1 MTYVDSIFEEVE
13 RMTPKTGYNVCMF
26 DDFGDV
32 GEKLT
37 LIGHFK
43 SKEEADDLVA
53 EYDDD
58 ITLYIYGEDVAEEKQ
73 LDLSQRKGHNIDR
86 YIDKAE
92 REYLKGENPDNDEFE
107 KLNSQSY
114 KEGESFKEEDHP
126 RGQPDNAGQFATKDG
141 DQSTYTSELKKK
153 VEPNSKMKT
162 LQSEVDEE
170 ITDKIWSAIDEM
182 GIRDKIKTVEMQGS
196 FAKGTD
202 LPVFEGDSKGSDL
215 DLFLV
220 FKSDVP
226 EEERNNLGFE
236 IGMKALDGK
245 DPYEQNATSRY
256 AEAIFEHKG
265 EKMEVQIVPTRHLTR
280 EQIENK
286 EYDGKEITIGMER
299 TPHQTK
305 FMKDNLTPEMQEQTR
320 MLKSFMKDAK
330 LYDSSMKSQGF
341 SGYSTES
348 LIYNLGSFDAVVD
361 YFADFKEGD
370 ILNKSDRD
378 DNLGKGNKDNLFSLY
393 DPIDKNRDLI
403 SAFSPV
409 KIGRTI
415 ETMRYF
421 KEHGKIPSEISTV
434 EKDSV
439 TVKYSNSVTNEDILA
454 GQARKSEKGII
465 KQLNKMGFKVEI
477 KEEVVDGLKDPIQ
490 VTRSKMDQNK
500 DSNEVSLTF
509 GVDSYN
515 IDEESRTELG
525 PKANLD
531 EIRKGGARVEIENG
545 IPVKY
550 AKRPYT
556 NIADAL
562 KFLTTDNVDKTGMS
576 KGTIKDMKNGVNIS
590 KKPND
595 KFENML

>member
-1 MTYVDSIFEEVE
+1 MTELLRIDKFTDDKKKPVTPKNATYRYIAIFE
-13 RMTPKTGYNVCMF
+13 G
-26 DDFGDV
+26 
-32 GEKLT
+32 
-37 LIGHFK
+37 
-43 SKEEADDLVA
+43 
-53 EYDDD
+53 DD
-58 ITLYIYGEDVAEEKQ
+58 IIHVTQYSEHGFDIDTDKTSILYYEGDDIPEIVDEEEDEATE
-73 LDLSQRKGHNIDR
+73 D
-86 YIDKAE
+86 
-92 REYLKGENPDNDEFE
+92 
-107 KLNSQSY
+107 
-114 KEGESFKEEDHP
+114 FKESDHP

-141 DQSTYTSELKKK
+141 SKSDYTKDLKERVK
-153 VEPNSKMKT
+153 PNTKMKT
-162 LQSEVDEE
+162 LQKEVDKE
-170 ITDKIWSAIDEM
+170 ITDKVWEAVYDM
-182 GIRDKIKTVEMQGS
+182 DIRDKIKTVEMQGS

-215 DLFLV
+215 DLFIV

-256 AEAIFEHKG
+256 AEAIFDHKG
-265 EKMEVQIVPTRHLTR
+265 EKMEVQVVPTRHLTR

-286 EYDGKEITIGMER
+286 EYDGEEITIGMER

-305 FMKDNLTPEMQEQTR
+305 FMKDNLTPEMQEETR
-320 MLKSFMKDAK
+320 MLKSFMKESK

-348 LIYNLGSFDAVVD
+348 LIYNLGTFDKVVD

-370 ILNKSDRD
+370 TLNKSDRED
-378 DNLGKGNKDNLFSLY
+378 DLGKGNKDNLFSLY

-421 KEHGKIPSEISTV
+421 KEHGKIPSEISSV
-434 EKDSV
+434 NKDSV
-439 TVKYSNSVTNEDILA
+439 TVKYTNTENNEDTLA
-454 GQARKSEKGII
+454 GQARKSEKAII
-465 KQLNKMGFKVEI
+465 KQLNKIGFNVEV
-477 KEEVVDGLKDPIQ
+477 KEEVVKGLKDPIQ
-490 VTRSKMDQNK
+490 VPRSKMDQDK

-509 GVDSYN
+509 GVDSYE
-515 IDEESRTELG
+515 IDEYSKRELN
-525 PKANLD
+525 PKANI
-531 EIRKGGARVEIENG
+531 EAVKKGGTRVEQIDGKNYG
-545 IPVKY
+545 FY
-550 AKRPYT
+550 KRPYT

-562 KFLTTDNVDKTGMS
+562 KFLTTDNVEKTGMS
-576 KGTIKDMKNGVNIS
+576 KGTIGDMKNGVKIS
-590 KKPND
+590 TKNKD

>member
-1 MTYVDSIFEEVE
+1 MTKLLRIDKYTDDNKKLVIPKNATYRYIAIFE
-13 RMTPKTGYNVCMF
+13 G
-26 DDFGDV
+26 
-32 GEKLT
+32 
-37 LIGHFK
+37 
-43 SKEEADDLVA
+43 
-53 EYDDD
+53 DD
-58 ITLYIYGEDVAEEKQ
+58 IIHVTQYSEYGFDIDTDKTSILYYEGDEIPEIVDEE
-73 LDLSQRKGHNIDR
+73 
-86 YIDKAE
+86 E
-92 REYLKGENPDNDEFE
+92 
-107 KLNSQSY
+107 
-114 KEGESFKEEDHP
+114 ESNEAFKESDRERIP
-126 RGQPDNAGQFATKDG
+126 AGQPDAGQWVGDASEYSEKLKD
-141 DQSTYTSELKKK
+141 SVK
-153 VEPNSKMKT
+153 PNPKMRT
-162 LQSEVDEE
+162 LQEEVDTE
-170 ITDKIWSAIDEM
+170 ITDKIWGAIDEM
-182 GIRDKIKTVEMQGS
+182 GIRDKIDSVEMQGS

-202 LPVFEGDSKGSDL
+202 LPVFEGDRKGSDL
-215 DLFLV
+215 DMFLI

-245 DPYEQNATSRY
+245 DPYEQNATARY

-265 EKMEVQIVPTRHLTR
+265 ETMEVQIVPTRTLTR

-286 EYDGKEITIGMER
+286 EYDGEEITIGMER

-305 FMKDNLTPEMQEQTR
+305 FMQDNLTPEMQEQTR
-320 MLKSFMKDAK
+320 MLKSFMKEAG

-361 YFADFKEGD
+361 YFAEFKEGD
-370 ILNKSDRD
+370 VLNKTDRE
-378 DNLGKGNKDNLFSLY
+378 DNLGVGNKDNLFSLY

-421 KEHGKIPSEISTV
+421 KEYGKIPDSISTV

-439 TVKYSNSVTNEDILA
+439 TVKYTNTVKNEDTLA
-454 GQARKSEKGII
+454 GQSRKSERALIGK
-465 KQLNKMGFKVEI
+465 LNKMGFSVDI
-477 KEEVVDGLKDPIQ
+477 KEETVEGLSDPIQ
-490 VTRSKMDQNK
+490 VPRSKMDQNK

-509 GVDSYN
+509 GVDSYE
-515 IDEESRTELG
+515 IEPTFRRELN

-531 EIRKGGARVEIENG
+531 AVRKKGTKVISEDGKNYGVYQRQF
-545 IPVKY
+545 
-550 AKRPYT
+550 T

-562 KFLTTDNVDKTGMS
+562 EYLTTDNVDGTGMS
-576 KGTIKDMKNGVNIS
+576 KGTIGDMKNGIKIS
-590 KKPND
+590 TKSKD